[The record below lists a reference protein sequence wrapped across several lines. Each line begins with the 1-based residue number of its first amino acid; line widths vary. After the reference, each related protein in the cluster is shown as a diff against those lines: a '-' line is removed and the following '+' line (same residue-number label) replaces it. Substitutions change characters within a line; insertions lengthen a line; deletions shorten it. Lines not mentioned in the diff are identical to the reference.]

1 MATKPLALPPLA
13 PEKPARSARSFKR
26 ADAAVAVE
34 SEGFRMPWES
44 LRRGGALLMA
54 GGLLLSLGATSR
66 LAPVPPV
73 TSDVALVPV
82 SAPVTGARPRATFNR
97 IAPPPAAHYPYK
109 DLITEMAT
117 KYGLSPEL
125 VAGVVYIESNFDK
138 NSVSHAGAIGLMQ
151 LMPATARPLAKRL
164 GYPNLDLT
172 DPRMNLELGCYFLRI
187 LLDKYDN
194 HLPTAL
200 SYYNGGRWGIVSRG
214 VYRNRRYIRKV
225 MDSYWRYAQPVSNGF
240 STATRE
246 PEPMGGAGGPGGPSS
261 GRAFLEH

>member
-1 MATKPLALPPLA
+1 MATKPFALPTP
-13 PEKPARSARSFKR
+13 PPPPSARSMVSFKR
-26 ADAAVAVE
+26 PATPEAPRQ
-34 SEGFRMPWES
+34 GFRLPWEPM
-44 LRRGGALLMA
+44 RRGGALFLA

-66 LAPVPPV
+66 LVEVPQAPAEVVSVAVTPV
-73 TSDVALVPV
+73 
-82 SAPVTGARPRATFNR
+82 RPQATFDR
-97 IAPPPAAHYPYK
+97 IAPPPAGQYPYK
-109 DLITEMAT
+109 DLIAEMAT

-151 LMPATARPLAKRL
+151 LMPATAGPLAQRL
-164 GYPNLDLT
+164 GIRNLDLT
-172 DPRMNLELGCYFLRI
+172 DPRMNLELGCYFLRL

-200 SYYNGGRWGIVSRG
+200 SFYNGGRWGIVSRG

-246 PEPMGGAGGPGGPSS
+246 P
-261 GRAFLEH
+261 

>member
-1 MATKPLALPPLA
+1 MATKPLALPLPDSRKLA
-13 PEKPARSARSFKR
+13 RNFGTFTR
-26 ADAAVAVE
+26 AAAEPRREA
-34 SEGFRMPWES
+34 FRMPWEPM
-44 LRRGGALLMA
+44 RRGGALLLA
-54 GGLLLSLGATSR
+54 GGLVLSLGATAR
-66 LAPVPPV
+66 LVEAPKLPAEVLPV
-73 TSDVALVPV
+73 TPV
-82 SAPVTGARPRATFNR
+82 RSWTTVDR
-97 IAPPPAAHYPYK
+97 IAPPPAAQYPYK
-109 DLITEMAT
+109 DLIAEMAT

-164 GYPNLDLT
+164 GMRNMDLT
-172 DPRMNLELGCYFLRI
+172 DPRMNLELGCYFLSL

-200 SYYNGGRWGIVSRG
+200 SFYNGGRWGIVSRG

-240 STATRE
+240 STATRDQE
-246 PEPMGGAGGPGGPSS
+246 PALRP
-261 GRAFLEH
+261 

>member
-1 MATKPLALPPLA
+1 MATKPFALPTPA
-13 PEKPARSARSFKR
+13 PQSPARSLSSFKR
-26 ADAAVAVE
+26 AAATAP
-34 SEGFRMPWES
+34 SRREGFRMPWEP
-44 LRRGGALLMA
+44 LRRGGALLLA
-54 GGLLLSLGATSR
+54 GGLVLSLGATSR
-66 LAPVPPV
+66 LVTVPQAPAEVVSVPV
-73 TSDVALVPV
+73 TPV
-82 SAPVTGARPRATFNR
+82 RPRATFDR
-97 IAPPPAAHYPYK
+97 IAPPPAGQYPYK
-109 DLITEMAT
+109 DLIAEMAT

-151 LMPATARPLAKRL
+151 LMPATARPLATRL
-164 GYPNLDLT
+164 GLGEPDLT

-200 SYYNGGRWGIVSRG
+200 SFYNGGRWGIVSRG

-240 STATRE
+240 ST
-246 PEPMGGAGGPGGPSS
+246 
-261 GRAFLEH
+261 GRADR